1 MIYLLSIKC
10 YILFFLKRILAV
22 SDYFIFS
29 IIASTLVG
37 RLSPLVKY
45 PVRQPRS
52 GLRTPEAAF
61 VSGPIGL
68 RTALTLAFRLRVFLL
83 LEKV

>member
-1 MIYLLSIKC
+1 MIYLLSIKR
-10 YILFFLKRILAV
+10 YILLFLKRILAV

-29 IIASTLVG
+29 VIASTLVG

-45 PVRQPRS
+45 PVRQPRT

-61 VSGPIGL
+61 VYGPLGL
-68 RTALTLAFRLRVFLL
+68 T
-83 LEKV
+83 